1 MSEQEYQKKK
11 LREKI
16 SVIKQGLKLHGRE
29 FNSVVE
35 ILSSFG
41 GREMAAIVGAVIA
54 ARVKRIPILLDG
66 FVSTAAAATL
76 TIFDN
81 KVLDH
86 CLISHLSLE
95 PGHKDNIVLKKEPI
109 LNLGMK
115 LGEASGG
122 AIAAL
127 AIKASLVTHNKM
139 ATFNKAG

>member
-1 MSEQEYQKKK
+1 M
-11 LREKI
+11 
-16 SVIKQGLKLHGRE
+16 HGRE

-81 KVLDH
+81 KILDH

-95 PGHKDNIVLKKEPI
+95 PGHKGIILRLKK
-109 LNLGMK
+109 
-115 LGEASGG
+115 SQ
-122 AIAAL
+122 
-127 AIKASLVTHNKM
+127 
-139 ATFNKAG
+139 F